1 MEEWEQVEI
10 EVVTDGLDA
19 SPSEL
24 HAAFEMSGDHLN
36 EVRDRHTMMLVSSG
50 EIPESHM
57 AEIAPERRLNW
68 IVDELNGKRHTNGLT
83 IPLQGADASSIDLAK
98 GDIDGHS
105 ILKLRVGE
113 NFVRN
118 LPLPAD
124 IDSIKATLKGGVL
137 DLSW

>member
-1 MEEWEQVEI
+1 MEDWEQVEI

-24 HAAFEMSGDHLN
+24 HAAFEISGDHLN

-83 IPLQGADASSIDLAK
+83 IPLHGADSSSIDLAK
-98 GDIDGHS
+98 GEIEGHS
-105 ILKLRVGE
+105 ILKLRLGE

-124 IDSIKATLKGGVL
+124 IDSIKATLKDGVL

>member
-1 MEEWEQVEI
+1 MEDWEQVEI

-24 HAAFEMSGDHLN
+24 HAAFEISGDHLN

-68 IVDELNGKRHTNGLT
+68 IVDELNGKRHTNGLA
-83 IPLQGADASSIDLAK
+83 IPLHGADSSSIDLAK
-98 GDIDGHS
+98 GEIEGHS

>member
-24 HAAFEMSGDHLN
+24 HAAFEISGDHLN

-50 EIPESHM
+50 EIPEAHM

-68 IVDELNGKRHTNGLT
+68 IIDELNGQRHNNGLT
-83 IPLQGADASSIDLAK
+83 IPLLGADASSIDLAK
-98 GDIDGHS
+98 GEIEGHS

-118 LPLPAD
+118 LPLPVD

>member
-10 EVVTDGLDA
+10 EVVTEGLDA

-24 HAAFEMSGDHLN
+24 HAAFEISGDHLN

-50 EIPESHM
+50 EIPESHI

-83 IPLQGADASSIDLAK
+83 IPLLGAEVSSIDLAK
-98 GDIDGHS
+98 GEIEGHS
-105 ILKLRVGE
+105 ILKLCVGE

>member
-1 MEEWEQVEI
+1 MEEWEHVEI

-24 HAAFEMSGDHLN
+24 HAAFEISGDHLN

-50 EIPESHM
+50 EIPESHL

-68 IVDELNGKRHTNGLT
+68 IVDELNGERHTNGLT
-83 IPLQGADASSIDLAK
+83 IPLLGAEASSIDLAK
-98 GDIDGHS
+98 GEIEGHS

-124 IDSIKATLKGGVL
+124 IDSIKATFNGGVL

>member
-1 MEEWEQVEI
+1 MEDWEQVEI

-24 HAAFEMSGDHLN
+24 HAAFEISGDHLN

-83 IPLQGADASSIDLAK
+83 IPLHGADSSSIDLAK
-98 GDIDGHS
+98 GEIEGHS

-124 IDSIKATLKGGVL
+124 IDSIKTTLKGGVL

>member
-24 HAAFEMSGDHLN
+24 HAAFEISGDHLN

-83 IPLQGADASSIDLAK
+83 IPLHGADSSSIDLAK
-98 GDIDGHS
+98 GEIEGHS
-105 ILKLRVGE
+105 ILKLCVGE

>member
-1 MEEWEQVEI
+1 MEDWEQVEI

-24 HAAFEMSGDHLN
+24 HAAFEISGDHLN

-68 IVDELNGKRHTNGLT
+68 IVDELNGKRHANGLT
-83 IPLQGADASSIDLAK
+83 IPLLGAEASSIDLAK
-98 GDIDGHS
+98 GEIEGHS

-124 IDSIKATLKGGVL
+124 IDSIKATLNGGVL

>member
-24 HAAFEMSGDHLN
+24 HAAFEVSGDHLN

-83 IPLQGADASSIDLAK
+83 IPLHGADSSSIDLAK
-98 GDIDGHS
+98 GEIEGHS

>member
-1 MEEWEQVEI
+1 MEDWEQVEI

-24 HAAFEMSGDHLN
+24 HAAFEISGDHLN

-83 IPLQGADASSIDLAK
+83 IPLHGADSSSIDLAK
-98 GDIDGHS
+98 GEIEGHS

>member
-1 MEEWEQVEI
+1 MEDWEQVEI

-24 HAAFEMSGDHLN
+24 HAAFEISGDHLN

-83 IPLQGADASSIDLAK
+83 IPLHGADSSSIDLAK
-98 GDIDGHS
+98 GEIEGHS
-105 ILKLRVGE
+105 ILKLCVGE

>member
-1 MEEWEQVEI
+1 MEDWEQVEI

-24 HAAFEMSGDHLN
+24 HAAFEISGDHLN

-83 IPLQGADASSIDLAK
+83 IPLHGADSSSIDLAK
-98 GDIDGHS
+98 GEIEGHS

-113 NFVRN
+113 SFVRN